1 MMSAPGR
8 DHHFGHYKWFEDS
21 SAHIFLSY
29 IFLFWFGQQENV
41 GQENK
46 SGLFPQSS
54 VAGRNND
61 QSRRVAIVRGAG
73 NYRFSRDTEIIS
85 SSLRAK
91 MWRFAYAGWVQFT
104 APSSRRF
111 PGLVV
116 GLIS

>member
-1 MMSAPGR
+1 MSASGR
-8 DHHFGHYKWFEDS
+8 DYHFGQYDWFEDPS
-21 SAHIFLSY
+21 IHIFLSY
-29 IFLFWFGQQENV
+29 IFLSAKPKQENV
-41 GQENK
+41 GEENK

-54 VAGRNND
+54 VAGLKND
-61 QSRRVAIVRGAG
+61 QSRRVAIVRDAG
-73 NYRFSRDTEIIS
+73 NYRFSRDTEMIS

-116 GLIS
+116 GLIN